1 MVTTIAFLE
10 SKRKELLMTAP
21 RAVRPGRPVRGSST
35 GRPVMA
41 ALDLL
46 GRRWTLRLLWELRDG
61 PLGARTILGRCPGLS
76 SSVLYQRLRDLTASG
91 LIERDGDD
99 YALTP
104 IGSSLR
110 TALQP
115 LDSWAN
121 RWANAT
127 ARAEPLS

>member
-1 MVTTIAFLE
+1 
-10 SKRKELLMTAP
+10 MTAP

-61 PLGARTILGRCPGLS
+61 PLGARTILGRCSGLS

-104 IGSSLR
+104 IGASLR
-110 TALQP
+110 KALQP
-115 LDSWAN
+115 LDTWAN